1 MGRKG
6 RDTFI
11 ADFTLKIERE
21 TGERFSASDIR
32 RHTPGDETRADT
44 DAPHAIVFVTFGD
57 RIGISPVNL
66 FLLFKVNHH

>member
-6 RDTFI
+6 RDAFI

-44 DAPHAIVFVTFGD
+44 DAIVFVTFSD
-57 RIGISPVNL
+57 RIGIFTGEFISFVQG
-66 FLLFKVNHH
+66 NHH